1 MICSLLN
8 RITKEA
14 NRLRRKS
21 NCYLLSS
28 KFLLTISICL
38 ISYFIT
44 MDIILLN
51 KIKTRNLSINNINHI
66 TPKYSPFRPLPVKKI
81 MMADATH
88 YIRSPL
94 AELTEL
100 KLHFS
105 EIFPFMSANTI
116 SVLHCILSILCVRFF
131 ISDSLF
137 TRQIGVVIFQFR
149 NYLDSLDGV
158 IYRAHANKHVYK
170 SHYGSLGYYVDAVS
184 DVFGGLCIIGSMAIH
199 LLKNPPKKQS
209 KYFRLS
215 IDDVELSSSTSSS
228 YLTGANFISNSNQ
241 KLLSQNNTYN
251 QQYESKAIILIYV
264 LSIGI
269 RFGLSAL
276 FWDRS
281 VHSYED
287 LLDSKPQNE
296 LHKQLQINVLNSS
309 ITIFIMLMWRF
320 MNALSLQDMILASI
334 FIDKIW
340 VYISLYTHLIHQ
352 KVIYRFN

>member
-1 MICSLLN
+1 MICLLIN

-14 NRLRRKS
+14 NRIRRRS

-28 KFLLTISICL
+28 KFLLTASICL

-51 KIKTRNLSINNINHI
+51 KIKTRNLSNINNNNGIS
-66 TPKYSPFRPLPVKKI
+66 PKYNPFRPLPVKKI
-81 MMADATH
+81 MMADVTH

-94 AELTEL
+94 AELVEL

-105 EIFPFMSANTI
+105 EIFPFISANTI
-116 SVLHCILSILCVRFF
+116 SIFHCILSIVCIRFF

-137 TRQIGVVIFQFR
+137 TRQLGVVIFQFR
-149 NYLDSLDGV
+149 NFLDSLDGV
-158 IYRAHANKHVYK
+158 IYRAHAKKLVYK
-170 SHYGSLGYYVDAVS
+170 SHYGSLGYYVDALS
-184 DVFGGLCIIGSMAIH
+184 DVFGGICIIGSIAIH
-199 LLKNPPKKQS
+199 LFKNPPKKQS
-209 KYFRLS
+209 KWFRLS
-215 IDDVELSSSTSSS
+215 IDDVESSSSTGSN
-228 YLTGANFISNSNQ
+228 LLLNSNQ
-241 KLLSQNNTYN
+241 KLLSPQNNTYN
-251 QQYESKAIILIYV
+251 QQYVSKAVILISV
-264 LSIGI
+264 LSLGI

-296 LHKQLQINVLNSS
+296 LHKQLQINVLNST
-309 ITIFIMLMWRF
+309 ITIFIMFMWRF
-320 MNALSLQDMILASI
+320 MCALSLQDMILASI

-340 VYISLYTHLIHQ
+340 VH
-352 KVIYRFN
+352 